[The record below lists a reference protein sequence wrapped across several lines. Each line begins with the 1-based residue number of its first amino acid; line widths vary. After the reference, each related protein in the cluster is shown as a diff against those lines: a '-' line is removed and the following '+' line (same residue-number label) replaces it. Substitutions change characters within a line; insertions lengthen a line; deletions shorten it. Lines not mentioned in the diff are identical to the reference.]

1 MQPHDRGI
9 SILFPS
15 AFPGLVRAG
24 LTTVAILLSACGGDG
39 NGGSSGNSGAGS
51 SSSSSSSSSSGAA
64 SGTDQAYADPVQYAY
79 GPNDGLGLQDV
90 AEKAAVA
97 NHQLRY
103 NVSGQS
109 ISYST
114 TAGHLTASDSSGRAE
129 ATMFYVAY
137 LAAGGNGSSRPLTFF
152 YNGGPGS
159 SSIWLKLGSFAP
171 NRVATPDPAVNGWPN
186 FPLVDNQ
193 ESLIDVTDMV
203 FIDPPGTGFS
213 EAISPNTNRTFWGV
227 DQDAKVMRD
236 FIERYLAVN
245 QRAASPIYLYGESY
259 GTPRTDVLAPLL
271 EAAGVHLSGM
281 VLQSCIL
288 DYNAQSFSPADAQ
301 RSSDYLAGL
310 LPSYAAVAGFFNQVS
325 PAPASVPDYM
335 QQMRQFVAS
344 QYAELAPYGPTFTG
358 QANPP
363 ANPPVYPSAAQY
375 MQLSGQTG
383 LSQNALTAYL
393 GGGDLFTSLISGSTI
408 GDYDARVVV
417 PDSSPM
423 LDHDSDPS
431 DALVAQPFSNA
442 FNQQYLPNYLKY
454 TAPKTSYVALSLTAN
469 NDWDFSHA
477 GQRVPDTIPDLLAE
491 IDLNPQIRVLV
502 ENGYHDLVTP
512 FFITEKD
519 LGRLKSV
526 SGIHPDIQVTH
537 YSGGHMIYLDDN
549 ARPLMRA
556 DLLNYYKGTA
566 IAGAMTLADMPDPW
580 TDAAPAVVAGRSER
594 LQAATVAK

>member
-1 MQPHDRGI
+1 MKLHDRGI
-9 SILFPS
+9 AILFS
-15 AFPGLVRAG
+15 SSRKALARAA
-24 LTTVAILLSACGGDG
+24 LIVTAMLLCACGGGGGGG
-39 NGGSSGNSGAGS
+39 NGGSGAGS
-51 SSSSSSSSSSGAA
+51 SSSSSGSSSGA
-64 SGTDQAYADPVQYAY
+64 DQAYADPVQYAY
-79 GPNDGLGLQDV
+79 GPNDGLAAQSV
-90 AEKAAVA
+90 AERAAVA
-97 NHQLRY
+97 SHQLSY
-103 NVSGQS
+103 SASGQT
-109 ISYST
+109 IRYTT
-114 TAGHLTASDSSGRAE
+114 TAGHLTASDSSGRPE

-137 LAAGGNGSSRPLTFF
+137 VAAGADGSPRPLTFF

-171 NRVATPDPAVNGWPN
+171 NRVATPDPAVTGWPN

-213 EAISPNTNRTFWGV
+213 EAIAPNTNRSFWGV

-310 LPSYAAVAGFFNQVS
+310 LPSYAAVADFFNQVS

-363 ANPPVYPSAAQY
+363 VYPSAAQY
-375 MQLSGQTG
+375 MQLSSQTG

-408 GDYDARVVV
+408 GDYDGRVVV

-423 LDHDSDPS
+423 LNHDSDPS
-431 DALVAQPFSNA
+431 DALVAQPFTNI

-454 TAPKTSYVALSLTAN
+454 TAPATSYVVLSLTAN
-469 NDWDFSHA
+469 GDWDYSHA
-477 GQRVPDTIPDLLAE
+477 GQPVPDTIPDLLAE
-491 IDLNPQIRVLV
+491 INLNPQVRVLV

-537 YSGGHMIYLDDN
+537 YNGGHMTYLDDN
-549 ARPLMRA
+549 TRPLMRA
-556 DLLNYYKGTA
+556 DLLSYYSGKA

-580 TDAAPAVVAGRSER
+580 TDAAPAVVTARSKQ
-594 LQAATVAK
+594 LQAAAAVN